1 MKLNTDA
8 EQRPEDQ
15 MDMDPGIG
23 ADGPAGIE
31 AGGSERPG
39 VAYWYPGRQDTTAV
53 RILAMLR
60 QYRDADQEIR
70 KHTRSA
76 MLLGDRDLLA
86 LRHLLEAQ
94 ASGRSLRQKDLAH
107 HLGISTASASAM
119 VDRLSVA
126 GYLRRVP
133 HPDDRRSV
141 AIELTDTTQTQVHA
155 ALYAYKARQLAAVE
169 TLTDEEQAA
178 VVKFLDAMIRA
189 AS

>member
-1 MKLNTDA
+1 
-8 EQRPEDQ
+8 
-15 MDMDPGIG
+15 MDIDPGTSAG
-23 ADGPAGIE
+23 GPAGIDADH
-31 AGGSERPG
+31 AGQPPG

-53 RILAMLR
+53 RILGMLR
-60 QYRDADQEIR
+60 DYREADRQIR
-70 KHTRSA
+70 KQTRSA

-94 ASGRSLRQKDLAH
+94 ASGRLLRQKDLAR

-119 VDRLSVA
+119 VDRLSVG

-155 ALYAYKARQLAAVE
+155 ALYAYKARQLEAVE
-169 TLTDEEQAA
+169 TLSDAEQAA
-178 VVKFLDAMIRA
+178 VIKFLDAMISA